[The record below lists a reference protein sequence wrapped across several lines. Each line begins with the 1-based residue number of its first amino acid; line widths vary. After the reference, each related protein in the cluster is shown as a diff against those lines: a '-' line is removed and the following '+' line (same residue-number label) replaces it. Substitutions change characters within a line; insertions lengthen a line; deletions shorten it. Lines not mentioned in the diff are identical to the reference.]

1 MITIRLRAQLERMNM
16 TQAELAKL
24 TGIRPSTI
32 SDLCNNN
39 SEFIKIDHLNRIL
52 RVLKCNLSDVLI
64 DDKQRT

>member
-24 TGIRPSTI
+24 AGIRPSTI

-52 RVLKCNLSDVLI
+52 MVLKCSLSDVLI
-64 DDKQRT
+64 DDNRHT

>member
-52 RVLKCNLSDVLI
+52 RVLKCSLSDVLI
-64 DDKQRT
+64 DDNRHT

>member
-64 DDKQRT
+64 DDNQRS

>member
-1 MITIRLRAQLERMNM
+1 MITIRLRAQLGRMNM

-52 RVLKCNLSDVLI
+52 RVLKCSLSDVLI
-64 DDKQRT
+64 DDNRHT